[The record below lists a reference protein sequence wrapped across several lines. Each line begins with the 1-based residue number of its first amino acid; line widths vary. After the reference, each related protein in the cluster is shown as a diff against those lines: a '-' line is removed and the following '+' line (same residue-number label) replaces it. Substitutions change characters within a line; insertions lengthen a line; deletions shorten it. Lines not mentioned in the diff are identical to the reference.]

1 MLLIVM
7 YLTEKSRNKLY
18 ASMGIHRA
26 KVGKFAKLGITN
38 LTRSV
43 CMSTCFLLA
52 RALIFTVGCPPR
64 SAAISAANMPR
75 DNVLYWPKLVL
86 LGERE
91 LFYIRGKA

>member
-1 MLLIVM
+1 
-7 YLTEKSRNKLY
+7 
-18 ASMGIHRA
+18 MGIHRA
-26 KVGKFAKLGITN
+26 NVGKFAKLGITN
-38 LTRSV
+38 LTRS
-43 CMSTCFLLA
+43 LA
-52 RALIFTVGCPPR
+52 RALVFTVGCPPR